1 MDELIKFDNLKRV
14 LEEFAVEVRNKYQ
27 DNLIENNRI
36 AYGDLLNTV
45 ECKVKSGKNSY
56 SVVLNLQEY
65 WWYVENGR
73 RSGKFPPIDNILK
86 WIEWKPILPRPI
98 QPKPNKNGKQPKPI
112 LPTPKQ
118 LAFLIGRKIADE
130 GTEGTKDLT
139 SAINDVY
146 KVFRERIYSAISQ
159 DIDKVTIKLFQ
170 Y

>member
-1 MDELIKFDNLKRV
+1 MDELVKFDNLKRV

-73 RSGKFPPIDNILK
+73 KSGKFPPVDNILK
-86 WIEWKPILPRPI
+86 WIEWKPILP
-98 QPKPNKNGKQPKPI
+98 KPDKDGK
-112 LPTPKQ
+112 LPTPEQ

-130 GTEGTKDLT
+130 GTQGTKDLT

-146 KVFRERIYSAISQ
+146 GVFRERIYTAISQ